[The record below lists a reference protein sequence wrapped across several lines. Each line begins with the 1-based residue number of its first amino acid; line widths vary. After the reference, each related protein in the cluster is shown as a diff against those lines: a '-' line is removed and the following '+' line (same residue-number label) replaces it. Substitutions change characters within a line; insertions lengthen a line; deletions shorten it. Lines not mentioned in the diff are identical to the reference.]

1 MRISLVAA
9 MAKNRV
15 IGNGPDIPWRIPG
28 EQKIFRRLTEGGI
41 VAMGRKTFESI
52 GRTLPN
58 RETVVITR
66 QPAYIASGCTIV
78 TSFEAAV
85 ERRLAATSS
94 SWPGAPKSTP
104 WPLRVP
110 IVSTSRRSIGSSKAT
125 RDFRISE
132 ARSRWS
138 RRSKSPPRFHTPSRC
153 TSRAGPELGP
163 APDRVLGHPSES
175 DLRMRKPS
183 LLVKSN

>member
-85 ERRLAATSS
+85 EFAAARGNELFVAGGAEIYALAIARADRIYLTEIDREFEGDARFPEIGSS
-94 SWPGAPKSTP
+94 FSLVEAQQVAAEIPYTFK
-104 WPLRVP
+104 VYE
-110 IVSTSRRSIGSSKAT
+110 SRRS
-125 RDFRISE
+125 
-132 ARSRWS
+132 
-138 RRSKSPPRFHTPSRC
+138 
-153 TSRAGPELGP
+153 
-163 APDRVLGHPSES
+163 
-175 DLRMRKPS
+175 
-183 LLVKSN
+183 